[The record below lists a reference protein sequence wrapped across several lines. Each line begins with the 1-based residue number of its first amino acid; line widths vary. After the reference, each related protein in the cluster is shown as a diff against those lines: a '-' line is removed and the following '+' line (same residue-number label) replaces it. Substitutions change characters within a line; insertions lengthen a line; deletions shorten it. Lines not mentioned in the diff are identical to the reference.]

1 MMKNITDLEPEDIE
15 ARFRKMKSKANSLRN
30 QFELMK
36 IDNGNKPA
44 AFAKKI
50 FYDLQN
56 FEPWIKIVRA
66 FKTEGLEEKHIE
78 KLNSSIDRANG
89 SEDGSLKTLNI
100 KMDIPIS

>member
-1 MMKNITDLEPEDIE
+1 LAFDAFCTIDNTRSDTWMMKNITDLEPEDIE

-50 FYDLQN
+50 FYDL
-56 FEPWIKIVRA
+56 
-66 FKTEGLEEKHIE
+66 
-78 KLNSSIDRANG
+78 
-89 SEDGSLKTLNI
+89 
-100 KMDIPIS
+100 